1 MLVEHVTS
9 ENVWDTCRCWKQR
22 EPGQSSSSWEPG
34 VIVWGR
40 EGGRDVRAC
49 KRPKLHGKSMD
60 GAVACGAAVAKE
72 DAGFRFDF
80 SAAS

>member
-1 MLVEHVTS
+1 MQVLEAALSQDKAAVAGSLASLFGAGKE
-9 ENVWDTCRCWKQR
+9 
-22 EPGQSSSSWEPG
+22 
-34 VIVWGR
+34 
-40 EGGRDVRAC
+40 EGDVRAC